1 MHQGQIKAIT
11 RKRDQGE
18 DDDKKERNVSIN
30 QRFKLA
36 EMVQKKKKSKED
48 YKFTPILLSRVSLDN
63 HYFIMRLARN
73 MNQCI
78 HVDISE
84 KRKM

>member
-1 MHQGQIKAIT
+1 
-11 RKRDQGE
+11 
-18 DDDKKERNVSIN
+18 
-30 QRFKLA
+30 
-36 EMVQKKKKSKED
+36 MVQKKKKSKED